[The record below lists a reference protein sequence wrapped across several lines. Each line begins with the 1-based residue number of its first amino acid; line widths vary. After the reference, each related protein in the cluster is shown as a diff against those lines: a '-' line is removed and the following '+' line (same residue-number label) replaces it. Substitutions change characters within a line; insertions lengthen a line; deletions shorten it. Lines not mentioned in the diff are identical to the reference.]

1 MEKRNKKK
9 NKNNQEEETK
19 DVDYSKLKDEI
30 DSFLKVNEEVSK
42 AKGKEEEQIKKIKCQ
57 AVEKLKDLKVLKEEK
72 NHDEIYNIAV
82 ESVKS
87 QANTEVTNY
96 SNKIKLDQ
104 LNKEVTMQ
112 SDSIAVL
119 NSKVNSSEKYSKML
133 LEKCNQ
139 LNEEKKKLIIE
150 ETEKRNELIKR
161 CEDFMKDMQSKFE
174 KEIPEKEMLI
184 KENDDLRKKLQETK
198 CIIEEKLD
206 FAQKSKDMFE
216 ENIKLGMESKLKE
229 LIEKESL
236 HQAENIQLKAQL
248 NLYNQKFDE
257 LTKSIQTYSSHYDTL
272 KKEIDKVSYYFVNY
286 YLEECRKRY
295 VK

>member
-42 AKGKEEEQIKKIKCQ
+42 AKGKEEEQIKKIKSQ

>member
-272 KKEIDKVSYYFVNY
+272 KKEIDKVS
-286 YLEECRKRY
+286 
-295 VK
+295 

>member
-9 NKNNQEEETK
+9 NKNNQEEDTTK

-30 DSFLKVNEEVSK
+30 DTFLKVNEEVSK
-42 AKGKEEEQIKKIKCQ
+42 AKSKEEEQIKKLKSQ
-57 AVEKLKDLKVLKEEK
+57 AVEKLKDLKQLKEEK
-72 NHDEIYNIAV
+72 NYDEIYNIAV
-82 ESVKS
+82 ESIKA
-87 QANTEVTNY
+87 QASTDVTNY
-96 SNKIKLDQ
+96 SNKIKLEQ
-104 LNKEVTMQ
+104 MNKEVTQ
-112 SDSIAVL
+112 QNDNISIL
-119 NSKVNSSEKYSKML
+119 NNKINSSEKYSKML

-184 KENDDLRKKLQETK
+184 KENDDLRQKLQETK

-229 LIEKESL
+229 LIERESL
-236 HQAENIQLKAQL
+236 HQAENMQLKAQL

-272 KKEIDKVSYYFVNY
+272 KKEIDKVSYT
-286 YLEECRKRY
+286 
-295 VK
+295 